1 MYFEEKVKYMKS
13 MKEDNK
19 YKKLFNFFG
28 KWVSLNEEGMT
39 VGWFLKNRNIQ
50 NVAIYGMGALGRHL
64 LFELREAGVNV
75 VYGIDQRSDKLNLDI
90 SFLKWEDKEALPD
103 IDMLIVTAIVD
114 YEVIEREICE
124 VREYPVISL
133 EDIIS
138 DMEKQ
143 RSNR

>member
-1 MYFEEKVKYMKS
+1 MDFEGKVKYMKS
-13 MKEDNK
+13 MKEDDK
-19 YKKLFNFFG
+19 YKKLFNFFSR
-28 KWVSLNEEGMT
+28 WVRLNEEGMT
-39 VGWFLKNRNIQ
+39 VGLFLKSRNIQ
-50 NVAIYGMGALGRHL
+50 NAAIYGMGALGRHL
-64 LFELREAGVNV
+64 LFELREAGINV

-90 SFLKWEDKEALPD
+90 SFLNWADKEALPD

-114 YEVIEREICE
+114 YDVIERELCE

-133 EDIIS
+133 EDIIK